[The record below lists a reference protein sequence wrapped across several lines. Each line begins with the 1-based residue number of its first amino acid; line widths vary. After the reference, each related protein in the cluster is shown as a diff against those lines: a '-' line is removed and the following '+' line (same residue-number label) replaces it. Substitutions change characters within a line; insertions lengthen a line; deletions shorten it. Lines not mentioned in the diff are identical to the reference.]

1 MTSAISRNPQK
12 TRPFHL
18 TLRHSG
24 LTRREAELV
33 ATKAAPGSPLNLSSA
48 RRAEERLR
56 GFGRIVVAKESWPRR
71 RKADGGHEQSPS
83 I

>member
-1 MTSAISRNPQK
+1 MDQSGTGGEVKLVYLISLP
-12 TRPFHL
+12 
-18 TLRHSG
+18 SG